1 MINQIKT
8 VMLLG
13 VLTGLMLLV
22 GNLLGGSNGLTI
34 ALAFA
39 FVMNFG
45 MYFFSDKIVLA
56 MYRAQEAKKSEYSAL
71 HKMVEE
77 IAHKANVPKP
87 KIYVIPTATPNAFAT
102 GRNPKHAAVACT
114 TGIMQLLNHDEL
126 KGVLAHEIAH
136 VKNRDILITTIA
148 ATIAGVISY
157 LAQMAQ
163 FAAIFGGGRNDDE
176 RGNMAGMLVL
186 AILTPIMAMII
197 QMAISRSR
205 EYHADATGAKFLR
218 NSHGLSNALKKMEA
232 GVQQH
237 PLDFGHPATSSLFIL
252 NPFSAGG
259 IVKLLSTHPPTHER
273 IKRLN
278 EMTF

>member
-8 VMLLG
+8 AMLLG
-13 VLTGLMLLV
+13 ALTGLMLLV
-22 GNLLGGSNGLTI
+22 GNLLGGSQGLTI

-56 MYRAQEAKKSEYSAL
+56 MYRAQEAKKSEHPEL

-87 KIYVIPTATPNAFAT
+87 KIYVIPTQTPNAFAT

-176 RGNMAGMLVL
+176 RGNMAGMIVL

-218 NSHGLSNALKKMEA
+218 NSTGLSTALKKMEA
-232 GVQQH
+232 GVKQH
-237 PLDFGHPATSSLFIL
+237 PLDFGHPATSSLFIV
-252 NPFSAGG
+252 NPFSAQG
-259 IVKLLSTHPPTHER
+259 IGRMLSTHPPTHER

-278 EMTF
+278 ELKF